1 MVEVTDT
8 QLLTITDA
16 AREKIVGARADE
28 PDPDSQALWLGVSGV
43 EGSSFTYEMFFRPLD
58 EAGARHARQRDA
70 RLSGGRPRGRADKGR
85 ASTLHLPARPLRAR
99 H

>member
-28 PDPDSQALWLGVSGV
+28 PDPDSQALWLDVSGV
-43 EGSSFTYEMFFRPLD
+43 EGSSFTYEMFF
-58 EAGARHARQRDA
+58 
-70 RLSGGRPRGRADKGR
+70 S
-85 ASTLHLPARPLRAR
+85 PARRGGCRRCSAA
-99 H
+99 